1 MANRIVKKSA
11 WVENPDG
18 TSTFQMTHGDR
29 VEGITRVWATAAEC
43 MKAVDLFTYFGI
55 DSAIAG
61 RPVDS
66 DIAAV
71 AARAAARAE
80 VAK

>member
-1 MANRIVKKSA
+1 MAKRTGKRSTWI
-11 WVENPDG
+11 ENPDG
-18 TSTFQMTHGDR
+18 TSTLHMTHGDR
-29 VEGITRVWATAAEC
+29 VGSVTREWKTAAEC
-43 MKAVDLFTYFGI
+43 VKAVDLFTYFGI

-71 AARAAARAE
+71 AARAE

>member
-1 MANRIVKKSA
+1 MAKRTAKKHK

-18 TSTFQMTHGDR
+18 TSTLLMTHGDR
-29 VEGITRVWATAAEC
+29 VEGITRVWATWDEC
-43 MKAVDLFTYFGI
+43 MRAVDLFTYFGM

>member
-1 MANRIVKKSA
+1 MAKRTGKRSTWI
-11 WVENPDG
+11 ENPDG
-18 TSTFQMTHGDR
+18 TSTFHMTHGDR
-29 VEGITRVWATAAEC
+29 VGTVTRVWNTVAEC
-43 MKAVDLFTYFGI
+43 VKVVDLFTYFGI

-66 DIAAV
+66 DINAV
-71 AARAAARAE
+71 ATRAE

>member
-1 MANRIVKKSA
+1 MAKLNGKRCKWI
-11 WVENPDG
+11 ENADG
-18 TSTFQMTHGDR
+18 TTTLQMSHGDR
-29 VEGITRVWATAAEC
+29 VGSVTRTFNTWDEC

-71 AARAAARAE
+71 AARAAERMA

>member
-1 MANRIVKKSA
+1 MAKRMAKKFS

-18 TSTFQMTHGDR
+18 TSTFLMTHGDR
-29 VEGITRVWATAAEC
+29 VEGITRTWNTAAEC

-61 RPVDS
+61 RPVES

-71 AARAAARAE
+71 AARAG